1 MKDTLKALQSKF
13 EYKLKELRDELEG
26 KITAMRLYNREQFK
40 AADDRL
46 TKLEDAITK
55 EVEDRITESDE
66 LIFEVRDD
74 LNALQSKFDG
84 ECQTRI
90 DREKDI
96 LQKLDDTKYD
106 LGKQIDKERTD
117 KSLTLG
123 KFRDDT
129 NRQLKLQHKYIEEF

>member
-1 MKDTLKALQSKF
+1 M
-13 EYKLKELRDELEG
+13 EG

-40 AADDRL
+40 AADERL
-46 TKLEDAITK
+46 TKLEEAINK
-55 EVEDRITESDE
+55 EVEDRIQESDE

-74 LNALQSKFDG
+74 LNALQGKFDG

-106 LGKQIDKERTD
+106 LGKQIDHERTD

-129 NRQLKLQHKYIEEF
+129 NRQLKLQHKYIEQF